1 MFLFILG
8 IFIIIV
14 VGFILGF
21 NIPNTNGLIWQFKG
35 RQLMSTIIGII
46 FIVLSCVTVVPTGHT
61 GIISVFG
68 TIKNNTLDA
77 GLSFKAP
84 WARIITM
91 DNRIQKV
98 SGEMTGTTSD
108 MQDVTAIFTLNYQ
121 ISKADASNIYK
132 TIGKDYEKIVIASQT
147 QNTVKAVLAK
157 YAATSLVSSR
167 TEVSTAIEKEL
178 ESVLSKYNIEVVDT
192 AIEDMQFSE
201 EFNNSIEQKV
211 IAEQN
216 LERAKTEQEKL
227 NLEIEQEA
235 QRKITEANGT
245 AKANE
250 ILSNSITSMIL
261 EKNAIEKWNGE
272 LPQVVGNDTNVFDIS
287 GYVK

>member
-1 MFLFILG
+1 MYL
-8 IFIIIV
+8 
-14 VGFILGF
+14 
-21 NIPNTNGLIWQFKG
+21 
-35 RQLMSTIIGII
+35 
-46 FIVLSCVTVVPTGHT
+46 
-61 GIISVFG
+61 
-68 TIKNNTLDA
+68 
-77 GLSFKAP
+77 
-84 WARIITM
+84 
-91 DNRIQKV
+91 
-98 SGEMTGTTSD
+98 
-108 MQDVTAIFTLNYQ
+108 QDIAVFTLNYQ

-167 TEVSTAIEKEL
+167 TEVSNAIEKEL

-227 NLEIEQEA
+227 NLEVEQEA

-272 LPQVVGNDTNVFDIS
+272 LPKVVGNDTNVFDIS

>member
-1 MFLFILG
+1 MLLFIIGILVIVIGFFILG
-8 IFIIIV
+8 HDFDNGGWDI
-14 VGFILGF
+14 
-21 NIPNTNGLIWQFKG
+21 NIK
-35 RQLMSTIIGII
+35 QLFSTIAGII
-46 FIVLSCVTVVPTGHT
+46 LIVISLIAVVPTGHT

-108 MQDVTAIFTLNYQ
+108 MQDVTAVFTLNYQ

-132 TIGKDYEKIVIASQT
+132 TIGKDYEKVVIEAQT
-147 QNTVKAVLAK
+147 KNTVKAILAK

-167 TEVSTAIEKEL
+167 AEVSTAIEKEL

-227 NLEIEQEA
+227 NLEVEQEA

-261 EKNAIEKWNGE
+261 EKNAIEKWNGK
-272 LPQVVGNDTNVFDIS
+272 LPKVVGNDTNVFDIS